1 LTKLFFDV
9 ILYKEVEMKS
19 NLKIRCMFTAP
30 EPQTGMA
37 QGFTPV
43 ADWGWASTEDEVHEE
58 IESVKKDL
66 GKIEKQFNNE
76 VKFEGWDI
84 VRNEDEILSKSFE
97 IQTSDIDAV
106 LLFPC
111 TTNISYMH
119 AFLTLNKHLIVFNKE
134 YLKPF
139 YGGNLLGLHFDWD
152 LNQSNR
158 SRWVSIV
165 TDSYDSLSRK
175 IRAIRAISRLKR
187 TKILCIGPLHQHIG
201 GKTLRRGSYE
211 AVRNAQE
218 KLGLAIEFAS
228 LEEFKREIGKT
239 EVSDEIKQVHKD
251 FMEKAKE
258 IDSSVKEKEA
268 LEAVKVYFAWK
279 KMIERTNSN
288 ASTIS
293 CYQTKI
299 IDEIDTTPCY
309 ALSKLNDEG
318 IVTGCEADIDA
329 LVNLLIA
336 SYVADKPVYMG
347 DPIFT
352 EASNKMINAHCT
364 CPLKLKGYNKENEPY
379 VATTHYESGKGLAVQ
394 TIMEVGSEITVTMLS
409 PDLSAIVITKG
420 IIKKS
425 DMRYPA
431 CRVQVE
437 FEVKNSSEFIHQ
449 CKIHIPF
456 IGHMINVIGDYSREI
471 AEACRILNIEPIV
484 V

>member
-1 LTKLFFDV
+1 
-9 ILYKEVEMKS
+9 MKS

-30 EPQTGMA
+30 EPQIGMA

-43 ADWGWASTEDEVHEE
+43 ADWGWASTEDEVHRE
-58 IESVKKDL
+58 IESVKSDL
-66 GKIEKQFNNE
+66 RRVEKQFNNE
-76 VKFEGWDI
+76 VKFDGWDI

-97 IQTSDIDAV
+97 IQTSDFDAV

-119 AFLTLNKHLIVFNKE
+119 AFLTLNKHLIIFNKE
-134 YLKPF
+134 YTEPF

-165 TDSYDSLSRK
+165 TDSYDSLSEK
-175 IRAIRAISRLKR
+175 IRAIRAISKLQR
-187 TKILCIGPLHQHIG
+187 TKILCVGPLHQHIA

-218 KLGLAIEFAS
+218 KLGITIEFAS
-228 LEEFKREIGKT
+228 LEDFKKEISVT
-239 EVSDEIKQVHKD
+239 EVSDEIKQVYKD
-251 FMEKAKE
+251 FMGKAKE
-258 IDSSVKEKEA
+258 VDSSVKDHEA
-268 LEAVKVYFAWK
+268 LEAVRVYFAWK
-279 KMIERTNSN
+279 RMIERTNST

-299 IDEIDTTPCY
+299 IDEINTTPCY
-309 ALSKLNDEG
+309 AVSKLNDDG
-318 IVTGCEADIDA
+318 IVTACEADMDA
-329 LVNLLIA
+329 LTNMLIS
-336 SYVADKPVYMG
+336 SYVSGEPAYMG
-347 DPIFT
+347 DPVFN

-364 CPLKLKGYNKENEPY
+364 CPLKLKGYNKENESY
-379 VATTHYESGKGLAVQ
+379 VATTHYESEKGLATQ

-409 PDLSAIVITKG
+409 PDLSAIVITSG
-420 IIKKS
+420 VITRS

-437 FEVKNSSEFIHQ
+437 FEVENPSEFIHQ

-456 IGHMINVIGDYSREI
+456 IGHMVNVYGDYAREI